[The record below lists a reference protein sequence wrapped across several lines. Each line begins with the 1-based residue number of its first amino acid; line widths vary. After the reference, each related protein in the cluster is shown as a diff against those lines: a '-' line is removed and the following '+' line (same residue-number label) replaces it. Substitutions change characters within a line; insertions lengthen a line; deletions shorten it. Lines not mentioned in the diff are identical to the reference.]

1 MERQRLS
8 KIGRQKLEKWI
19 TPDSVRDEGMDDGI
33 KAENSEE
40 A

>member
-8 KIGRQKLEKWI
+8 KIGRQKLEKLI
-19 TPDSVRDEGMDDGI
+19 TPDSVRDEVMDDGM

>member
-8 KIGRQKLEKWI
+8 KIGRQKLEKLI
-19 TPDSVRDEGMDDGI
+19 TPDRVRCEVMDDGI